1 MANRP
6 VSEMRLPPHL
16 AHLLAARR
24 LATAK
29 VSPGTPAAPLALS
42 VGKPYPS
49 SDRGANRRAAGGPS
63 RPLLPVQDVLSLPE
77 VELMAVLDA
86 GLPTARAA
94 IAHVSEDACPPC
106 QTALALLEGRVRL
119 GGGGLLATTLCGLD
133 DALGGGIPV
142 GKLTEVVGPSGIGK
156 TQFCLKLALLAV
168 LPECYGGFNGRVVYI
183 DTESKFSSRRMIEIG
198 KTSFP
203 QIFRQES
210 LAQKM
215 AGRILV
221 IRPTSLA
228 DFTKSLEQMKVTLLQ
243 HDVKLLIVDSMAALM
258 LLENENA
265 TTGFRQHPL
274 RWALSFLK
282 SIAEFS
288 RIPVIVTNQVRSQSN
303 DGGYHFSFEGDRE
316 NGINS
321 AERLDSHLVAALG
334 IQWAHAVTIR
344 LVFESHSGHRFI
356 KVAKSPMS
364 PAVAFPFT
372 VEPSGIKL
380 LSDEGIDVTGPEIT
394 SIRCQGQNV
403 LA

>member
-1 MANRP
+1 MANMP
-6 VSEMRLPPHL
+6 VSEMRLSPHL
-16 AHLLAARR
+16 GHLLAARR
-24 LATAK
+24 LTTAK
-29 VSPGTPAAPLALS
+29 
-42 VGKPYPS
+42 
-49 SDRGANRRAAGGPS
+49 
-63 RPLLPVQDVLSLPE
+63 DVLSLPE

-94 IAHVSEDACPPC
+94 IAHVSEVACPPC
-106 QTALALLEGRVRL
+106 QTALTLLEERVRL
-119 GGGGLLATTLCGLD
+119 GGGGRLATTLAGLD
-133 DALGGGIPV
+133 EALGGGIPL

-156 TQFCLKLALLAV
+156 TQFCLKLALLAA
-168 LPECYGGFNGRVVYI
+168 LPECYGGLNGRVVYI

-198 KTSFP
+198 QTSFP
-203 QIFRQES
+203 QIFRQEG

-221 IRPTSLA
+221 MRPTSLA

-243 HDVKLLIVDSMAALM
+243 HDVKLLLVDSMAALTS
-258 LLENENA
+258 LENEKA
-265 TTGFRQHPL
+265 AAGFRQHPL

-288 RIPVIVTNQVRSQSN
+288 KIPVVVTNQVRSQNN
-303 DGGYHFSFEGDRE
+303 DDGYHFSFEADGKDGT
-316 NGINS
+316 NY
-321 AERLDSHLVAALG
+321 AERFDSHLVAALG
-334 IQWAHAVTIR
+334 VQWAHAVIIR

-372 VEPSGIKL
+372 VESSGITL
-380 LSDEGIDVTGPEIT
+380 LSDEGIDVTGPDIT

-403 LA
+403 LHSYV

>member
-1 MANRP
+1 MANMP

-16 AHLLAARR
+16 GHLLAARR
-24 LATAK
+24 LTTAK
-29 VSPGTPAAPLALS
+29 
-42 VGKPYPS
+42 
-49 SDRGANRRAAGGPS
+49 
-63 RPLLPVQDVLSLPE
+63 DVLSLPE

-94 IAHVSEDACPPC
+94 IAHVSEVACPPC
-106 QTALALLEGRVRL
+106 QTALALLEERVRL
-119 GGGGLLATTLCGLD
+119 GGGGRLATTLAGLD
-133 DALGGGIPV
+133 EALGGGIPL

-156 TQFCLKLALLAV
+156 TQFCLKLALLAA
-168 LPECYGGFNGRVVYI
+168 LPECYGGLNGRVVYI

-198 KTSFP
+198 QKSFP
-203 QIFRQES
+203 QIFRQEG

-221 IRPTSLA
+221 MRPTSLA

-243 HDVKLLIVDSMAALM
+243 HDVKLLLVDSMAALTS
-258 LLENENA
+258 LENEKA
-265 TTGFRQHPL
+265 AAGFRQHPL

-288 RIPVIVTNQVRSQSN
+288 KIPVVVTNQVRSQSN
-303 DGGYHFSFEGDRE
+303 DDGYHFSFEADGKDGT
-316 NGINS
+316 NY
-321 AERLDSHLVAALG
+321 AERFDSHLVAALG
-334 IQWAHAVTIR
+334 VQWAHAVTIR

-372 VEPSGIKL
+372 VESSGITL
-380 LSDEGIDVTGPEIT
+380 LSDEGIDVTGPDIT

-403 LA
+403 LHSYV